1 MAALGVLCEGMAAQ
15 VSQATWP
22 WMHLDTQPKAWG
34 RKTERCTCVPAQGAM
49 AVNMGRGGRDGQGDE
64 STLS

>member
-1 MAALGVLCEGMAAQ
+1 MDAPRHTAKSLGQENREVH
-15 VSQATWP
+15 V
-22 WMHLDTQPKAWG
+22 
-34 RKTERCTCVPAQGAM
+34 CVQGAM

>member
-1 MAALGVLCEGMAAQ
+1 MDAPRHTAKSLGQENREVH
-15 VSQATWP
+15 V
-22 WMHLDTQPKAWG
+22 
-34 RKTERCTCVPAQGAM
+34 CVPAQGAM